1 MLLSLVNVTGLVL
14 VVQGGTLLDW
24 ACLGGTRRDFLL
36 GCPLAAA
43 ALGGCWVDGCRWI
56 QPHFSV
62 CASFLASRWSAKVVQ
77 FSPLWPAFWVSAVD
91 KIKTS
96 RSAEGRDIWEIYD
109 KSLEFIP
116 AGHALAINDALAG
129 TDVHLAWA
137 VWSTAAESA
146 LVCAFG
152 MASGPMPPNGL
163 VLGRGSALL
172 RVSNIGGNRV
182 RRMRPDSSIFFGAI
196 RLALLPQSLGDWAGS
211 GDFVSGTGSGALAAD
226 PHMWTDG
233 SLVLDEVT
241 HVCCGEA
248 GVFAVT
254 SGACGFHRSWGHL
267 DLLPPDENSGSE
279 RCRHHLSVPR
289 PLQIVQRAENLGG
302 YCSSSGC

>member
-1 MLLSLVNVTGLVL
+1 M
-14 VVQGGTLLDW
+14 LDW

-36 GCPLAAA
+36 GLLVLMAVA
-43 ALGGCWVDGCRWI
+43 G
-56 QPHFSV
+56 FSLIFLFD
-62 CASFLASRWSAKVVQ
+62 ASFLASSVVRKGC
-77 FSPLWPAFWVSAVD
+77 SILSIRPAFWVSAGLLGLLKVE
-91 KIKTS
+91 IC
-96 RSAEGRDIWEIYD
+96 WEIYD

-137 VWSTAAESA
+137 VWLTAAVSA

-182 RRMRPDSSIFFGAI
+182 RRMRPDSSIYIGAI
-196 RLALLPQSLGDWAGS
+196 RLPLLPHSLGDWAGS

-241 HVCCGEA
+241 HVCCGGGWCFCCYFWGLRVSSLLGA
-248 GVFAVT
+248 LGFA
-254 SGACGFHRSWGHL
+254 SA
-267 DLLPPDENSGSE
+267 
-279 RCRHHLSVPR
+279 
-289 PLQIVQRAENLGG
+289 
-302 YCSSSGC
+302 